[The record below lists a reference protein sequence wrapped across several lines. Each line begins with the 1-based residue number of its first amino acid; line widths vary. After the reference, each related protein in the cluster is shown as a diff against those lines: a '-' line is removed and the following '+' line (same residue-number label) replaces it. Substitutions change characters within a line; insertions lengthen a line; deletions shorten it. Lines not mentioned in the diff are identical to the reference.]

1 MPGWVKLVWLFQ
13 HRYQR
18 ERRKPFV
25 GRTATRLYCR
35 TFLKDAPIILLD
47 EATASLDAENETKI
61 QAGISELV
69 QGKTVIIIAHRMRTV
84 CNADHIVVLNGGTVS
99 ETAPRQVYG
108 NKW

>member
-1 MPGWVKLVWLFQ
+1 M
-13 HRYQR
+13 
-18 ERRKPFV
+18 
-25 GRTATRLYCR
+25 GRTAARLYCR
-35 TFLKDAPIILLD
+35 TLLKDAPIILLD

-99 ETAPRQVYG
+99 ETAPPDELMAINGEFARMARLQQEA
-108 NKW
+108 KA